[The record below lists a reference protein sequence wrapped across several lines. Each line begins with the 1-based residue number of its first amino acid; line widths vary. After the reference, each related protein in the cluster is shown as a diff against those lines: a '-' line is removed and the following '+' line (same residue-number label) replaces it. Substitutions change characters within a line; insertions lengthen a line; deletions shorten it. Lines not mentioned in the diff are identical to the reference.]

1 LPLRLPPPTPRRAWD
16 ANAAKQRIETVV
28 GTCNAMARGLEA
40 LKVELAAEVADT
52 DEIKDWCAAFVDAIG
67 ALRKL
72 HARAKD
78 VMPPEAAQTTL
89 DASEG
94 AHPG

>member
-1 LPLRLPPPTPRRAWD
+1 
-16 ANAAKQRIETVV
+16 VV

-52 DEIKDWCAAFVDAIG
+52 DEIKDWCAAFVDTIG

-72 HARAKD
+72 HARTKD
-78 VMPPEAAQTTL
+78 VLPGATQTAL

-94 AHPG
+94 DNPGDPRPSTRRPAWRVRTPR